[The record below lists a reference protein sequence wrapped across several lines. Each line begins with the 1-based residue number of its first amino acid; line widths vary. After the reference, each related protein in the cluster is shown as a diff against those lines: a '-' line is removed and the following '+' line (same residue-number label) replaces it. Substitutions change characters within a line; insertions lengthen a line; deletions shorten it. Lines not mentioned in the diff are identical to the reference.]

1 MAKRKNSEESIPTI
15 KEAAIRLFGTKG
27 YASTSL
33 DEIATSAGFTKG
45 AVYYYFKS
53 KETLLLDILQDIQ
66 ERSIDK
72 TISKIEAS
80 TGSPIEKLVTF
91 IDMQSRWAGLYP
103 NDLAI
108 MMLTSIETANS
119 EGKVADKVKAIYA
132 KMENVLYELIDQ
144 AKANG
149 EVPKSV
155 ATGDMVTALMANHDG
170 NMLLWYRS
178 GCKPEVGR
186 MLAAAARHMLLDN
199 FKTLSKALKGASS
212 VT

>member
-1 MAKRKNSEESIPTI
+1 MAKRKNSEESIPSI

-33 DEIATSAGFTKG
+33 DEIANAAGFTKG

-72 TISKIEAS
+72 TIAKIDENS
-80 TGSPIEKLVTF
+80 GSAIDKLVTF
-91 IDMQSRWAGLYP
+91 IDMQSRWAGLFP

-108 MMLTSIETANS
+108 MMLTSIETANT
-119 EGKVADKVKAIYA
+119 EGKVADKVKSIYD
-132 KMENVLYELIDQ
+132 KMEGVLHRLIDE
-144 AKANG
+144 AKENG
-149 EVPKSV
+149 EVPKAI
-155 ATGDMVTALMANHDG
+155 ATRDMVMALMANHDG

-178 GCKPEVGR
+178 GRQPEVGR
-186 MLAAAARHMLLDN
+186 MLALAARHMLLDN
-199 FKTLSKALKGASS
+199 FKTLTKALKGSSS
-212 VT
+212 VG